1 MRHVPGSWIRHGEV
15 PAQAGQ
21 PRLDARPVGVALV
34 VVPMAES
41 PALALV
47 VVPVAKSPA
56 LALVVMPMAESPAL
70 ALDGGLDGPR
80 VRARREPG
88 GRIDAPVRGG
98 E

>member
-1 MRHVPGSWIRHGEV
+1 MRHVPGSWTRHGEV
-15 PAQAGQ
+15 PTQASQ
-21 PRLDARPVGVALV
+21 PRLDARPVGVALL

-47 VVPVAKSPA
+47 VMPV
-56 LALVVMPMAESPAL
+56 AESPAL